1 MEYQRHKI
9 YHAFMFVPQAVIKR
23 LNGIAQKR
31 LDRAMNPT
39 DDNQALGDGEDADD
53 VRFTKHAHVPCIRS
67 LCAIIVRRTP
77 LLTLQ

>member
-1 MEYQRHKI
+1 
-9 YHAFMFVPQAVIKR
+9 MFVPQAVIKR

-53 VRFTKHAHVPCIRS
+53 VRFTKHAHLASCE
-67 LCAIIVRRTP
+67 
-77 LLTLQ
+77 